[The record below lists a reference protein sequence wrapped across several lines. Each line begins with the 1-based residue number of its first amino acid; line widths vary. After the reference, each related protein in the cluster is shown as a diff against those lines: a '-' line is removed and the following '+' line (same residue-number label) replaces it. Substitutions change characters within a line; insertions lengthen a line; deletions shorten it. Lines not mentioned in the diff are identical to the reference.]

1 MLERAGKLDRTLEG
15 LPDDDEIAQRH
26 AAHIGLT
33 RPEIAVL
40 MAYSKIVLYQD
51 LLASDLPDDP
61 LLVEDLVRYFP
72 EPLHVRFRPA
82 IERHRLRREIIA
94 TYETNSIINRVRPT
108 LVMQMNDETG
118 KPPSDVARA
127 FTIIRESFDLRLL
140 WADIEALDNK
150 LPAKIQVE
158 MMIEIGRL
166 LERAIAWLLRSEYT
180 KLDIAAYVNEFRPR
194 IEALAEKLH
203 DVLPPALMSALKTRQ
218 GELEASGIPA
228 AVAYRVAS
236 LGVMSAGMD
245 IVRLSRSGRPVDD
258 VARVYFGLGAR
269 FGLDR
274 LRAAGASIAAE
285 TPWQKAAVAAVV
297 DDLFN
302 YQSVLAS
309 RVIAEADGARDPVDA
324 WLASRPRVVERV
336 DQTMTDFRAATTVDL
351 AMLTVASR
359 QLRALVES

>member
-1 MLERAGKLDRTLEG
+1 
-15 LPDDDEIAQRH
+15 
-26 AAHIGLT
+26 
-33 RPEIAVL
+33 
-40 MAYSKIVLYQD
+40 MAYSKIVLNQD
-51 LLASDLPDDP
+51 LVGSDLPDDP

-94 TYETNSIINRVRPT
+94 TYETNTIINRVRPT
-108 LVMQMNDETG
+108 LVMQMNEDTG
-118 KPPSDVARA
+118 KSPSDVARA
-127 FTIIRESFDLRLL
+127 FTIIRESFDLVSL
-140 WADIEALDNK
+140 WHDIEALDNK
-150 LPAKIQVE
+150 LPARKQIE

-166 LERAIAWLLRSEYT
+166 LERAIAWLLRSGYE
-180 KLDIAAYVNEFRPR
+180 KLDIAAYVAEFRPR
-194 IEALAEKLH
+194 IESLSERLH
-203 DVLPPALMSALKTRQ
+203 DVLPAALMSALKTRQ
-218 GELEASGIPA
+218 GELEGSGIPTRL
-228 AVAYRVAS
+228 AYRVAS
-236 LGVMSAGMD
+236 LDVMSAALD
-245 IVRLSRSGRPVDD
+245 IVRLTRSGRPVED

-274 LRAAGASIAAE
+274 LRAAGSSIAAE

-309 RVIAEADGARDPVDA
+309 RVIAETDGARDPVDA
-324 WLASRPRVVERV
+324 WLASRTRVVERI
-336 DQTMTDFRAATTVDL
+336 DQTMTDFRAATTIDL